1 MSAANAAVGDEGKR
15 TFTQRMLDGIE
26 KAGNKVPHPVIIFLY
41 LIVGVIILSAI
52 LDVLSVGITE
62 QVLVPA
68 PRTVEVNSIAGGT
81 DAPIEVPIE
90 AEPGGDSDIEE
101 FPEDYTLE
109 EVTVNV
115 RSLLSVEGIRFIFTS
130 FVSNFA
136 NFTVVATIFVA
147 MIGVGVAEQA
157 GMMAALIRKLVTV
170 TPGAWLTFVI
180 ILVGGLSSVAT
191 DAGYLILIP
200 LGAAAFL
207 SVGRHPVAGVAAAY
221 AGVSASFAVNILIAP
236 LDALLT
242 EMTNEAIAIV
252 DPNQSITITANWYFS
267 IVSLLLMAV
276 VMTFVTVRLIEP
288 RLGVYNPQE
297 ALGHA
302 PGEATDM
309 PTPDDAPEV
318 DPAAEG
324 RGLRGAL
331 LGFLA
336 GLAVVLLFT
345 LPPGA
350 PLRDP
355 ETGNIVGTTPFMNS
369 LIFII
374 SLLFLTAGIGYGRG
388 AGTIKSSVDIVNGVT
403 KTFAGLAGL
412 VFMLLVISQFIAYF
426 NYSNLPDVI
435 AGTLAQA
442 LERANVNDL
451 ILLVGLI
458 LVIAVIDIIMT
469 GALPK
474 WAILAPIFIP
484 LFMRLGVA
492 PQTVLAAYRVGDSP
506 LNVIT
511 PLMVYLPFVVLVAQK
526 YVKSAGLGTII
537 ALMIPYTI
545 VVLIAWIIL
554 FIVWFALGI
563 PLGPGYPVTM

>member
-52 LDVLSVGITE
+52 LDVLNVGITE

-554 FIVWFALGI
+554 FIVWFSLGI

>member
-1 MSAANAAVGDEGKR
+1 MSTADASTDQEQGSPGG
-15 TFTQRMLDGIE
+15 FLGWIE
-26 KAGNKVPHPVIIFLY
+26 RVGNKVPHPVIIFLG
-41 LIVGVIILSAI
+41 LIVGVMILSAI
-52 LDVLSVGITE
+52 LALFNVGITE
-62 QVLVPA
+62 EVLVPA
-68 PRTVEVNSIAGGT
+68 SPQIVEATYVGGT
-81 DAPIEVPIE
+81 LQTTGIVVQEQ
-90 AEPGGDSDIEE
+90 SDE
-101 FPEDYTLE
+101 YVLE
-109 EVTVNV
+109 EQTVMV
-115 RSLLSVEGIRFIFTS
+115 RSLLTVEGIRFIFTS

-136 NFTVVATIFVA
+136 SFTVVATIFVA

-157 GMMAALIRKLVTV
+157 GMMAALIRKLVRV

-207 SVGRHPVAGVAAAY
+207 SVGRHPVAGIAAAY

-242 EMTNEAIAIV
+242 EMTNEAIALV
-252 DPNQSITITANWYFS
+252 DPSQSITITANWYFS
-267 IVSLLLMAV
+267 SVSLLVMAV

-288 RLGVYNPQE
+288 RLGAYNPQE
-297 ALGHA
+297 AVGHA

-309 PTPDDAPEV
+309 PTPDDAEEV
-318 DPAAEG
+318 DAAAEG

-331 LGFLA
+331 WGFLI
-336 GLAVVLLFT
+336 GLAVVLVFT
-345 LPPGA
+345 LPPNS

-355 ETGNIVGTTPFMNS
+355 ETGAIVGTTPFMNS

-388 AGTIKSSVDIVNGVT
+388 AGTIKSSVDVVNGVT

-426 NYSNLPDVI
+426 NWSNLPDFI
-435 AGTLAQA
+435 AGSLAQA
-442 LERANVNDL
+442 LQRAQVND
-451 ILLVGLI
+451 IALLVLLI
-458 LVIAVIDIIMT
+458 LVVAVVDIIMT

-511 PLMVYLPFVVLVAQK
+511 PLMVYLPFVVLIAQK

-545 VVLIAWIIL
+545 VVLVAWLIL
-554 FIVWFALGI
+554 FIVWFVLGI
-563 PLGPGYPVTM
+563 PLGPGYPVTMG

>member
-1 MSAANAAVGDEGKR
+1 MSTDVPAGGESQGLM
-15 TFTQRMLDGIE
+15 QRMLDGIE
-26 KAGNKVPHPVIIFLY
+26 RAGNKVPHPVIIFLY
-41 LIVGVIILSAI
+41 LIVGVMVLSAI
-52 LDVLSVGITE
+52 LDLLNVGITE
-62 QVLVPA
+62 EILVPA
-68 PRTVEVNSIAGGT
+68 PKTLEVDSIAGGT
-81 DAPIEVPIE
+81 YAPIMVPE
-90 AEPGGDSDIEE
+90 AAEPGGDGYVEE
-101 FPEDYTLE
+101 FPSDYTLE
-109 EVTVNV
+109 EVTINV
-115 RSLLSVEGIRFIFTS
+115 RSLLTVEGIRFIFTS
-130 FVSNFA
+130 FVTNFA

-157 GMMAALIRKLVTV
+157 GMMGALIRKLVNV
-170 TPGAWLTFVI
+170 TPGQWLTFVI

-242 EMTNEAIAIV
+242 EMTNEAIALV
-252 DPNQSITITANWYFS
+252 DPAQSITITANWYFS
-267 IVSLLLMAV
+267 IVSLLVMAA
-276 VMTFVTVRLIEP
+276 VMTFITTRMIEP
-288 RLGVYNPQE
+288 RLGAYNPND

-309 PTPDDAPEV
+309 PTPDDGEIV
-318 DPAAEG
+318 DAEAEG

-331 LGFLA
+331 WGFLI
-336 GLAVVLLFT
+336 GLAVVLVFT

-355 ETGNIVGTTPFMNS
+355 VTGDIVGTTPFMNS

-388 AGTIKSSVDIVNGVT
+388 AGTITSSVDVVNGVT

-435 AGTLAQA
+435 AGSLAQA
-442 LERANVNDL
+442 LERAQVNEL
-451 ILLVGLI
+451 ILLIGLI
-458 LVIAVIDIIMT
+458 LVVAVVDIIMT

-484 LFMRLGVA
+484 LFMRLDVA
-492 PQTVLAAYRVGDSP
+492 PQTVLAAYRLGDSP

-511 PLMVYLPFVVLVAQK
+511 PLMVYLPFVVLIAQR

-537 ALMIPYTI
+537 ALMIPYTVI
-545 VVLIAWIIL
+545 VLFAWIIL
-554 FIVWFALGI
+554 FIIWFVLGI
-563 PLGPGYPVTM
+563 PLGPGYPVTMS